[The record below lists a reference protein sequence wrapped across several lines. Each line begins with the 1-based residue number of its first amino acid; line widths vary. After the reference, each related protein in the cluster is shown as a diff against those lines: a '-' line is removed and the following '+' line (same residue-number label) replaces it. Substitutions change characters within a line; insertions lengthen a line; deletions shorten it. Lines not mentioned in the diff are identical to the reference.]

1 MENQYSCVRW
11 NSVCA
16 REELGVVNPFILDK
30 VQHLGR
36 HADIESCRINASPR
50 GALPAPHR
58 RLHAPASRGGRHGR
72 EQAYAVL
79 ASEQVDLHGAGNRG
93 SEICQARYFRIACL
107 GTCAMGIAASE
118 PIHSGVALSLH
129 GTGSNPQNAV
139 STILILTAETRIGLR
154 RL

>member
-36 HADIESCRINASPR
+36 HADIETCRSTACASSATAR
-50 GALPAPHR
+50 A
-58 RLHAPASRGGRHGR
+58 ASRGGRHGR

-93 SEICQARYFRIACL
+93 SEICQARYFRIACS

-118 PIHSGVALSLH
+118 PIHSAVALSLR
-129 GTGSNPQNAV
+129 GTGSNPQDAV
-139 STILILTAETRIGLR
+139 STILLY
-154 RL
+154 